1 MPGTKH
7 FSFRDNGPLRRR
19 KPAFSTRPETSK
31 RSIAEFARYGSRL
44 CVTAG
49 ILGAAAFLLCQCHRQ
64 SSTPAPTPTATPAST
79 AVPIPATTAP
89 VTLTVTPTPT
99 ASPSASIAPT
109 ASSTPDTF
117 EKGIKQLL
125 QASGKGFLEFR
136 GKFKRIENG
145 LDPNPLFRIRKIYEG
160 TFLFGGAASAE
171 LEEVYYS
178 AGQQPAYNYHL
189 YYQALSTR
197 SSIERY
203 DDLRL
208 NLNRVLYGFEHTF
221 GDRYDAW
228 AGNDP
233 LKTAILL
240 SSQDVAGY
248 LEIQVHV
255 AFSSPQW

>member
-1 MPGTKH
+1 V
-7 FSFRDNGPLRRR
+7 
-19 KPAFSTRPETSK
+19 A
-31 RSIAEFARYGSRL
+31 
-44 CVTAG
+44 V
-49 ILGAAAFLLCQCHRQ
+49 
-64 SSTPAPTPTATPAST
+64 TPAA
-79 AVPIPATTAP
+79 
-89 VTLTVTPTPT
+89 TPTPT
-99 ASPSASIAPT
+99 ASSTASITPT
-109 ASSTPDTF
+109 PSSTPDAF
-117 EKGIKQLL
+117 EEGIKQLL

-136 GKFKRIENG
+136 GKFKRVENG
-145 LDPNPLFRIRKIYEG
+145 LEPNPLFRLRKIYEG
-160 TFLFGGAASAE
+160 TFLFRGAASAE

-208 NLNRVLYGFEHTF
+208 NLNRVLHGFEHTF
-221 GDRYDAW
+221 GERYDAW

-255 AFSSPQW
+255 AFSAPQW